1 MSETLG
7 KIEKPEASQ
16 FKFGRKLFFVPLIF
30 RSIEKDASLSELA
43 SRYWSEVENQIDGL
57 ESKLSAVKRIYHE
70 MLVGEDDS
78 RHLSELSSGSEKL
91 VGILK
96 NRGGVLTY
104 IEDPE
109 VLGEF
114 LDWGRCISIGLR
126 SPAVFEKVYKAY
138 EEADRK
144 RLELLAK
151 KIDETL
157 GTDESSVLFMRED
170 HRLQFPSDI
179 QVFYVAPPSLD
190 AIQRALREK
199 QEERRRRAGQE
210 QEHEHA
216 NDSDHE
222 HPDEPPKSEND

>member
-16 FKFGRKLFFVPLIF
+16 FKFGRKIFFVPLIF
-30 RSIEKDASLSELA
+30 KSIEEDSSLSELA
-43 SRYWSEVENQIDGL
+43 SRYWGEVENQINGL

-70 MLVGEDDS
+70 MLVGDDDS
-78 RHLSELSSGSEKL
+78 RYLSELSSGSERL

-96 NRGGVLTY
+96 NRGATLTY
-104 IEDPE
+104 IEEPE
-109 VLGEF
+109 ILGEF
-114 LDWGRCISIGLR
+114 LDWGRCMSIGLR
-126 SPAVFEKVYKAY
+126 SPSVFEKVYKSY
-138 EEADRK
+138 EEAEHK

-157 GTDESSVLFMRED
+157 CADESSVLFMRED
-170 HRLQFPSDI
+170 HRLQFPADI

-199 QEERRRRAGQE
+199 QEERRRHAGH
-210 QEHEHA
+210 EHEHEQA
-216 NDSDHE
+216 HDSGHE
-222 HPDEPPKSEND
+222 ESQEPAKS

>member
-16 FKFGRKLFFVPLIF
+16 FKIGRKLFFVPLIF
-30 RSIEKDASLSELA
+30 KSIETDPSLSELA
-43 SRYWSEVENQIDGL
+43 SRYWGEVENQIDGL
-57 ESKLSAVKRIYHE
+57 ESKLSEVKRIYHE
-70 MLVGEDDS
+70 MLVSDDDS

-96 NRGGVLTY
+96 NRGGTLTY

-114 LDWGRCISIGLR
+114 LDWGRCASIGLR
-126 SPAVFEKVYKAY
+126 SPAVFEKVYKSY
-138 EEADRK
+138 EEADHK

-157 GTDESSVLFMRED
+157 GADESSVLFMRED

-190 AIQRALREK
+190 AIQRILRDK
-199 QEERRRRAGQE
+199 QEERRRRAEKG
-210 QEHEHA
+210 HEDE
-216 NDSDHE
+216 NESDHE
-222 HPDEPPKSEND
+222 HSEEPPKSGND

>member
-16 FKFGRKLFFVPLIF
+16 FKLGRKLFFVPLIF
-30 RSIEKDASLSELA
+30 KSIEKDESLSGLA
-43 SRYWSEVENQIDGL
+43 SRYWGEVENQIDGL
-57 ESKLSAVKRIYHE
+57 ESKLSAVKKIYHE
-70 MLVGEDDS
+70 MLVGDDDS

-96 NRGGVLTY
+96 NRGGALTY

-114 LDWGRCISIGLR
+114 LDWGRCISIGLH
-126 SPAVFEKVYKAY
+126 SPVVFEKVYKSY
-138 EEADRK
+138 EEAEHK

-157 GTDESSVLFMRED
+157 GADESSVLFMRED
-170 HRLQFPSDI
+170 HRLQYPADI

-199 QEERRRRAGQE
+199 QEERRRRAE
-210 QEHEHA
+210 QEHGHEH
-216 NDSDHE
+216 DSDHQHSE
-222 HPDEPPKSEND
+222 EPPSPGND